1 MWLFGKKN
9 NDIAKEQKSSV
20 ETVSEQSI
28 EEMCLK
34 IAEMISGNDKCV
46 MTELKESYAN
56 PQAYIAKYHEHL
68 SGDYMLEEN
77 EMEAYVSD
85 KWWLMTDLLEIKEYV
100 CKRDW
105 KDELEDFLY
114 FLSETKRAVS
124 ENIRLDELDLPF
136 SEEGDIPEWSALI
149 DKELTNKNLAV
160 GNIETES
167 DEYTVFLC
175 AVDVLERLEKC
186 AGAMNHKIT
195 CAKKA

>member
-1 MWLFGKKN
+1 MWNFGKKN
-9 NDIAKEQKSSV
+9 NDVKGEQESSV
-20 ETVSEQSI
+20 GTVSEQSI

-34 IAEMISGNDKCV
+34 IAEMISGNDRGIIA
-46 MTELKESYAN
+46 ELKESYAN

-68 SGDYMLEEN
+68 SEDCMFDEI

-124 ENIRLDELDLPF
+124 ENVRLDKLDLPF
-136 SEEGDIPEWSALI
+136 SEEGDIAEWSALI
-149 DKELTNKNLAV
+149 DKELTSKNLAV
-160 GNIETES
+160 GNIDTES

-175 AVDVLERLEKC
+175 AVDELERLEKC

-195 CAKKA
+195 FAKKA